1 MISHLETAGIVEAH
15 PLLDVLPVVREACRI
30 EGAKCQLRRA
40 LGQPYSTDHDTLTD
54 DLIPQVG
61 FEVSP

>member
-1 MISHLETAGIVEAH
+1 MISHLETAGI
-15 PLLDVLPVVREACRI
+15 
-30 EGAKCQLRRA
+30 GAKCQLRRA